1 MIPCFQPSPV
11 QRKRR
16 ETLRALILISLL
28 FCATLLASPG
38 RAQET
43 PLSTVDEEC
52 TAIAYASDGRI
63 ALGARHVYNLRQ
75 FQVQRD
81 DIFVVGTDGKRKKIV
96 NGEKLVRGAAAFSY
110 TVSSLRWSPDG
121 SKLIAELLTTQMI
134 DSAGNTKDGVVS
146 LLLEDSGKEIKIH
159 GGDSDIPDATNAAWL
174 GDGVTVVYLTE
185 AVKPKLL
192 YSINSVRPVSGVFNG
207 LFVGHTF
214 SAVAWNPKQSAAV
227 AVERASSLSGS
238 PNLVSLDLTKQT
250 SHELATLESFAG
262 GLSVSPSGAKAAY
275 YLDHEVLEIRDVAA
289 PDRSARLRVGFG
301 VYQWTPD
308 ERRIVLKRGLE
319 HKTADLE
326 WFEVPALTAPAGKT
340 GSPASPAREPS
351 MTPILHGLTYRDF
364 EISPDGR
371 FLAVVQ
377 PGKRNLLIFP
387 WQ

>member
-1 MIPCFQPSPV
+1 MIPRFQPIPV
-11 QRKRR
+11 QKNRLG
-16 ETLRALILISLL
+16 TLRAAILTLL
-28 FCATLLASPG
+28 VFCATLLASSG
-38 RAQET
+38 RTQET

-96 NGEKLVRGAAAFSY
+96 NGERLVRGAAAFSY

-159 GGDSDIPDATNAAWL
+159 GGDSDIADATNAAWL

-238 PNLVSLDLTKQT
+238 PHLVSLDLAKQT
-250 SHELATLESFAG
+250 NHELATLESFAG

-289 PDRSARLRVGFG
+289 PERSARLRVGFG
-301 VYQWTPD
+301 VYQWTSD

-326 WFEVPALTAPAGKT
+326 WFDVPVLAAPAGKT
-340 GSPASPAREPS
+340 GSPAPPAREPS
-351 MTPILHGLTYRDF
+351 LTPILHGLTYRDF

>member
-1 MIPCFQPSPV
+1 MILRFQLIPV
-11 QRKRR
+11 QKNRW
-16 ETLRALILISLL
+16 ETLRAAILTVLV
-28 FCATLLASPG
+28 FCATLPTSAA

-43 PLSTVDEEC
+43 PLSSVDEEC

-63 ALGARHVYNLRQ
+63 ALGVRHVYNLRQ

-159 GGDSDIPDATNAAWL
+159 GGDSDIADATNAAWL

-289 PDRSARLRVGFG
+289 PERSARLRVGFG

-326 WFEVPALTAPAGKT
+326 WFDVPALTAPAGKT
-340 GSPASPAREPS
+340 ASPAPPAREPS
-351 MTPILHGLTYRDF
+351 LTPILHGLTYRDF